1 MWPLDTSSDK
11 FERMYFALRA
21 AYRKHKTLSVSDARK
36 FGNVGRVGSGGI
48 TVFNMVHANML
59 RSGEL
64 EPAGVNR
71 KNKPRFAWTG
81 D

>member
-1 MWPLDTSSDK
+1 LIRDK
-11 FERMYFALRA
+11 FERMYLALRA
-21 AYRKHKTLSVSDARK
+21 AYSKHKTLSVSDARK
-36 FGNVGRVGSGGI
+36 FANVSRPGSGGI
-48 TVFNMVHANML
+48 TVFNMVHANMV

-71 KNKPRFAWTG
+71 KNKPRFKWTG